1 MCEYDHRKRS
11 PTHKGVIH
19 LMLPDDWVKDWS
31 EVDSDEDSGAA
42 SKPTPA
48 TQLEENAVSQSCTTP
63 LLEAEEHLTNSHEA
77 VISAAVPDLL
87 EKEHEQSFSAPSSPK
102 LSQHRKPLMTNARP
116 HRLRSQSFDDLLS
129 TVTCEPIHQSS
140 QTMPPPARK
149 TSVLKYHP
157 LANADSSSE
166 SDTELELSN
175 NIGSREEGL
184 NKEPLS
190 EVTDSQQSLPGGT
203 FTRLKGRFLQKM
215 KQGASKTSQSETEDS
230 SEAQSKSQVA
240 QKLWAVGQKFR
251 NSPSLLRKMGVNF
264 RSKSPQPPPISD
276 EDAKR
281 REAREKS
288 QSKFVYIHA

>member
-1 MCEYDHRKRS
+1 
-11 PTHKGVIH
+11 
-19 LMLPDDWVKDWS
+19 MLPEDWIKDWS
-31 EVDSDEDSGAA
+31 EVDSDDDSSAA

-48 TQLEENAVSQSCTTP
+48 TQPEENAVSQSCSTP

-77 VISAAVPDLL
+77 VISAAVPDLV

-102 LSQHRKPLMTNARP
+102 LSQLRKPVMTNARP

-129 TVTCEPIHQSS
+129 SSVTSEPLHQSS

-166 SDTELELSN
+166 SDTELEMSN
-175 NIGSREEGL
+175 NIGSREDL
-184 NKEPLS
+184 DKEPLS

-203 FTRLKGRFLQKM
+203 FTRLKGRFFQKM
-215 KQGASKTSQSETEDS
+215 KQSASKLSQSETEDS

-264 RSKSPQPPPISD
+264 ISKSPQPPSISD

>member
-1 MCEYDHRKRS
+1 M
-11 PTHKGVIH
+11 IH
-19 LMLPDDWVKDWS
+19 LVLPEDWVKDWS
-31 EVDSDEDSGAA
+31 EVDSDDDSSAA
-42 SKPTPA
+42 SKPMLA
-48 TQLEENAVSQSCTTP
+48 TQPEENAVSQSSTTP
-63 LLEAEEHLTNSHEA
+63 PLEAEEHLPNSHKV
-77 VISAAVPDLL
+77 VISAAVPDLVG
-87 EKEHEQSFSAPSSPK
+87 KEHEQSFSAPSSPK

-129 TVTCEPIHQSS
+129 SSVTSEPLHQTS

-157 LANADSSSE
+157 LANANSSSE
-166 SDTELELSN
+166 SDTELEVSS

-184 NKEPLS
+184 SKEPLS

-203 FTRLKGRFLQKM
+203 FTRLKGRFLQKV
-215 KQGASKTSQSETEDS
+215 KQGAFKPSQSETEDS

-264 RSKSPQPPPISD
+264 RNKSPQPPPISD